1 MRPVPYGGRSTT
13 PSGTSQQGDAGALAK
28 FLVSPPRQ
36 LAGDA
41 GAPATLLWQAAFES
55 PWTFESVRTKRS
67 AAPGGLRGVGLTPLQ
82 GALGQPVR
90 RPWVGARVE
99 GHCPSTR

>member
-1 MRPVPYGGRSTT
+1 MRPVPCGGRSTT

-67 AAPGGLRGVGLTPLQ
+67 AAPGGFEGGRPHPPPGCLRNTSP
-82 GALGQPVR
+82 
-90 RPWVGARVE
+90 
-99 GHCPSTR
+99 